1 MSRAGGRPA
10 APTGESARSNHGLVT
25 PGRDLHERARRAVA
39 DPQLQRA
46 LHNLDIR
53 LHTSDEVARGHG
65 DAKHRAAAIRRATL
79 TDLEGALSQ
88 LEASLARV
96 GAVVHRC
103 ATVADAQAAVLAIV
117 ESTGARRVIKGKSM
131 ATEEIDLN
139 TAIEGAG
146 ARVVETDLGEFI
158 VQLAGERP
166 SHMITPAIHKTL
178 EQIAAVLEHEAGEAL
193 PVVREDLTAWA
204 RAHLRA
210 DMLAG
215 DLGITGVNFAAAD
228 TGTLVVVTN
237 EGNGRFCSTWPRVHV
252 AVMTVEKVIANFA
265 DLATLLPLLT
275 MSATGQRL
283 SNYVT
288 MLTGPKRE
296 GELDGPDELH
306 VVILD
311 HGRTAALGT
320 PYEDM
325 LACVRC
331 GACLNVCPVYR
342 TIGGHAYDAVYT
354 GPMGSVLTPLLS
366 AGAEG
371 ASLPDASSLCGACS
385 DACPVEIPLADLLV
399 RLRADRAH
407 PSARDAGS
415 RSTPGEI
422 RLTARAP
429 GRRGRR
435 LVWSTWA
442 RVWASPRGY
451 AWSSAIGRAL
461 AIGTRE
467 PGWRGSTP
475 GLGAWTGSRDLPV
488 PAPQSFR
495 SWWAERAAP

>member
-1 MSRAGGRPA
+1 VS
-10 APTGESARSNHGLVT
+10 HGLVT

-46 LHNLDIR
+46 LRNLDTR
-53 LHTSDEVARGHG
+53 LHTSDDVARTHQE
-65 DAKHRAAAIRRATL
+65 AKHRAASIRRETL
-79 TDLEGALSQ
+79 SDLSGCLDT
-88 LEASLARV
+88 LEASLTNA

-103 ATVADAQAAVLAIV
+103 ATPSDARAAVLGIM
-117 ESTGARRVIKGKSM
+117 ESVAARRVIKGKSM

-139 TAIEGAG
+139 DAIEASG

-158 VQLAGERP
+158 VQVAGERP

-178 EQIAAVLEHEAGEAL
+178 AQIAAVLEREAGEPL
-193 PVVREDLTAWA
+193 PVVREELTAWA
-204 RAHLRA
+204 RTHLRA

-215 DLGITGVNFAAAD
+215 DLGITGVNFAVAQ

-252 AVMTVEKVIANFA
+252 AVMTVEKVIRNFD

-288 MLTGPKRE
+288 MLTGPRRA

-306 VVILD
+306 VVVLD
-311 HGRTAALGT
+311 HGRTAVLGT
-320 PYEDM
+320 PYEEM

-342 TIGGHAYDAVYT
+342 TIGGHAYDAVYP

-366 AGAEG
+366 AGGEG
-371 ASLPDASSLCGACS
+371 ADLPAASSLCGACS

-399 RLRADRAH
+399 RLRADRGVVGAT
-407 PSARDAGS
+407 ARAAEHEPVADV
-415 RSTPGEI
+415 T
-422 RLTARAP
+422 LTASAP
-429 GRRGRR
+429 GRRGRAR
-435 LVWSTWA
+435 AWDTWA
-442 RVWASPRGY
+442 RLWSDPRGY
-451 AWSSAIGRAL
+451 TLSARL
-461 AIGTRE
+461 ARLLTIAVRGQSNETR
-467 PGWRGSTP
+467 WCRRIP
-475 GLGAWTGSRDLPV
+475 GLGAWTDSRDLPV
-488 PAPQSFR
+488 PAAQSFR
-495 SWWAERAAP
+495 SWWSERNRP

>member
-1 MSRAGGRPA
+1 V
-10 APTGESARSNHGLVT
+10 NHGLVT

-53 LHTSDEVARGHG
+53 LHTSDAVARGHA
-65 DAKHRAAAIRRATL
+65 DAKHRAAEIRRETL
-79 TDLEGALSQ
+79 TDLEGRLAELETALT
-88 LEASLARV
+88 RV

-103 ATVADAQAAVLAIV
+103 ATPSDARAAVLGIM
-117 ESTGARRVIKGKSM
+117 ESVGARRVIKGKSM

-139 TAIEGAG
+139 AAIEGSG

-158 VQLAGERP
+158 VQVAGERP

-178 EQIAAVLEHEAGEAL
+178 EQIASVLETEAGEPL
-193 PVVREDLTAWA
+193 PVVREELTAWA

-252 AVMTVEKVIANFA
+252 AVMTVEKVIRNFA

-288 MLTGPKRE
+288 MLTGPRRA

-306 VVILD
+306 VIILD

-342 TIGGHAYDAVYT
+342 TIGGHAYDAVYP

-371 ASLPDASSLCGACS
+371 AELPEASSLCGACT

-399 RLRADRAH
+399 RLRADRSRPN
-407 PSARDAGS
+407 PSGRGVAARPADVM
-415 RSTPGEI
+415 
-422 RLTARAP
+422 LTARAP
-429 GRRGRR
+429 GRRARA
-435 LVWSTWA
+435 LVWMAWA
-442 RVWASPRGY
+442 RVWANPRGY
-451 AWSSAIGRAL
+451 ASSAALGRRAIAL
-461 AIGTRE
+461 GAGGRT
-467 PGWRGSTP
+467 WRRRVP
-475 GLGAWTGSRDLPV
+475 GLGAWTDSRDLPV

-495 SWWAERAAP
+495 AWWSERSTG